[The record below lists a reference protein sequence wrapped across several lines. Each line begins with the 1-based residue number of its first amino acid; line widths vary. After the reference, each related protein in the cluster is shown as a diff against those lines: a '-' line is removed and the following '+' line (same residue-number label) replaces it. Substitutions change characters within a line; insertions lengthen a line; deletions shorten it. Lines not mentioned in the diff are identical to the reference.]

1 MTGAEQDLEAV
12 SLSRVDA
19 TRKADTIIK
28 NINQV
33 IIGKSDVVTQAVA
46 ALIAEGHILL
56 EDVPGVGKTVL
67 AKALAASI
75 AGKFKR
81 VQFTADLLPSDITGV
96 TIYRQN
102 NGEFTF
108 RPGPLFANVL
118 LGDEINRATPRTQ
131 SSLLEAME
139 ESQATVDGERYELEN
154 PFLVMATQNPIEYEG
169 TFPLPETELDRFL
182 VRITLGYPDVKNEI
196 KLLEAQRWIHPVE
209 SLEQVISQAELTSI
223 QNAVKEIHVE
233 EAIREY
239 IVGIVTATRSHPSL
253 YLGASPRGSLALFRL
268 SQARALLEGRAFVL
282 PDDVKALA
290 LPALGHRIILNSS
303 ARIEGIS
310 VTDCVTQVLE
320 QIPVPGAAPGG

>member
-154 PFLVMATQNPIEYEG
+154 PFLVMATQNPIELEG
-169 TFPLPETELDRFL
+169 TYPLPFAQMDRFM
-182 VRITLGYPDVKNEI
+182 VRLRLGY
-196 KLLEAQRWIHPVE
+196 LPVDGE
-209 SLEQVISQAELTSI
+209 RQMLRARVHGSPLEQLAAVVDCDNLLAIQAAVRDISITDELVDYLIAIVRQTRD
-223 QNAVKEIHVE
+223 N
-233 EAIREY
+233 EAIEY
-239 IVGIVTATRSHPSL
+239 
-253 YLGASPRGSLALFRL
+253 GASPRGSLDLMRY
-268 SQARALLEGRAFVL
+268 SQAMALIAGRDYVL
-282 PDDVKALA
+282 PDDIKAAAVPVLA
-290 LPALGHRIILNSS
+290 HRVIVRQGTRYGTLHVG
-303 ARIEGIS
+303 EL
-310 VTDCVTQVLE
+310 LE
-320 QIPVPGAAPGG
+320 KLVESIDVPV